1 MSGESLNAL
10 MLTASEKLADLEQ
23 ALDDEYAALNARDLE
38 RLGQITS
45 SKEIL
50 LADIEVKFQALSG
63 FLATAS
69 NSDANPDE
77 LAAAQSLKHAL
88 KQRAEI
94 CSRKNSINGS
104 IIELKRQYGQTLLQ
118 IIRGGAPG
126 VMTYG
131 PRAQV
136 DESLGGNALEVI

>member
-1 MSGESLNAL
+1 MSGEGLNTL
-10 MLTASEKLADLEQ
+10 MLTASEKLADLER
-23 ALDDEYAALNARDLE
+23 ALDDEYIALNARDLE

-45 SKEIL
+45 SKESL
-50 LADIEVKFQALSG
+50 LADIEERFQALSG
-63 FLATAS
+63 FLGTAS
-69 NSDANPDE
+69 NADANPE
-77 LAAAQSLKHAL
+77 ALAEAQSLKHAL

-126 VMTYG
+126 VTTYG

-136 DESLGGNALEVI
+136 DESLGGNALDVV